1 MDSSRPRSWPKF
13 QNKKPRV
20 LLLTSQFFLMGEVVA
35 ACKRLEIPHLFLDL
49 KTKEMGI
56 EDFVNSL
63 LNAVTSFLPDMVLTV
78 NHLGVDREG
87 VLLQILEQMDIP
99 LASWFVDN
107 PFLILPV
114 YPTKHTNKTVIF
126 SWDADNLKPLRKL
139 GYKHVAYLPLA
150 ADTHRFQAR
159 KNGGKKEWKTDVS
172 FVGNSML
179 TKVQKRLGAAKPNK
193 SLASKYKQIAAAFGP
208 SESKS
213 AARFLAQNFPDCLD
227 DFKALKTPT
236 RMLAFETLLTW
247 QSTLDYRLRCVK
259 QLLEFNPLIVGDKGW
274 MELLAEFPG
283 QWHYHQ
289 EVNYYEEL
297 PNLYPLSKVNFNA
310 TSLQMKGAVN
320 QRVFDVPA
328 AGAFLITDRR
338 RQMEQLFE
346 PGKEIVVYHNPDEI
360 PGLVAKY
367 LKDAAARKKITQAAQ
382 KRIQAQHT
390 YDHRIQAL
398 LENMRLQFG

>member
-1 MDSSRPRSWPKF
+1 MDRSRPRSWAKF

-49 KTKEMGI
+49 QTKEMGI
-56 EDFVNSL
+56 EDFVNSVL
-63 LNAVTSFLPDMVLTV
+63 GAITSFLPDMVLTV

-114 YPTKHTNKTVIF
+114 YPLKYTDKTVIF
-126 SWDADNLKPLRKL
+126 SWDADNLEPLREL

-150 ADTHRFQAR
+150 ADTHRFKASE
-159 KNGGKKEWKTDVS
+159 KGYKKQWESDVS

-179 TKVQKRLGAAKPNK
+179 TKVQKRLRAAKPNS
-193 SLASKYKQIAAAFGP
+193 SLASKYKEIAAAFGP
-208 SESKS
+208 SEAKS
-213 AARFLAQNFPDCLD
+213 AARFLAQNFPQCLN

-247 QSTLDYRLRCVK
+247 QSTLDYRLKCVK
-259 QLLEFNPLIVGDKGW
+259 QIMEFSPLIVGDKGW
-274 MELLAEFPG
+274 GKLLAEFSG
-283 QWHYHQ
+283 QWRYHQ
-289 EVNYYEEL
+289 EVNYYEDL

-328 AGAFLITDRR
+328 AGAFLITDHR
-338 RQMEQLFE
+338 RQMEELFE
-346 PGKEIVVYHNPDEI
+346 PGKEIVAYRDPEEI
-360 PGLVAKY
+360 PELVAKY
-367 LKDAAARKKITQAAQ
+367 LKDANARKKITQAAQ

-390 YDHRIQAL
+390 YDRRIQTL
-398 LENMRLQFG
+398 LEKMRFQFG